1 MFVQVVIERGVVH
14 DQNTVL
20 MCWIVTCF
28 GSRWGMSQDLE
39 KGTVLCVCPRQRSHL
54 SLNGSL
60 ELPTGLQ
67 ARQSRC
73 LIEING
79 SLGSVW
85 TLDSLS
91 MKYSLTGLAGVLI
104 YVV

>member
-1 MFVQVVIERGVVH
+1 
-14 DQNTVL
+14 
-20 MCWIVTCF
+20 
-28 GSRWGMSQDLE
+28 MSQDLV
-39 KGTVLCVCPRQRSHL
+39 KGMVLCMCPRQRSRL
-54 SLNGSL
+54 GLNRSP

-79 SLGSVW
+79 SPGSVW

>member
-1 MFVQVVIERGVVH
+1 
-14 DQNTVL
+14 
-20 MCWIVTCF
+20 
-28 GSRWGMSQDLE
+28 MSQDLE
-39 KGTVLCVCPRQRSHL
+39 KGKGLCVCLRQRSRL
-54 SLNGSL
+54 GLNGSP
-60 ELPTGLQ
+60 ELPAGLQ
-67 ARQSRC
+67 ARQGRC

-79 SLGSVW
+79 SPGSVW

>member
-1 MFVQVVIERGVVH
+1 MCVQIERGVIYDV
-14 DQNTVL
+14 
-20 MCWIVTCF
+20 CWILTCL
-28 GSRWGMSQDLE
+28 GSRWRMSQDLE
-39 KGTVLCVCPRQRSHL
+39 KGKGLCVCLRQRSRL
-54 SLNGSL
+54 GLNGSP
-60 ELPTGLQ
+60 ELPAGLQ
-67 ARQSRC
+67 ARQGRC

-79 SLGSVW
+79 SPGSVW